1 MKTYKYLVSENDL
14 GYIRERNVF
23 FEDYEDAKEYA
34 LSIKNDDNDVVM
46 FEGEYIVDG
55 PRVSL
60 ATKEVCLDLNET
72 EWDYDDD

>member
-34 LSIKNDDNDVVM
+34 LSIKNDDNDVVV